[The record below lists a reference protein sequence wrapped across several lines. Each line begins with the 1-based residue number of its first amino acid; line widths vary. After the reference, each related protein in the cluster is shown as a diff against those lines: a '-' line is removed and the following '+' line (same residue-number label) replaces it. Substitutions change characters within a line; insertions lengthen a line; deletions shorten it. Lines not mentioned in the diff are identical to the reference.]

1 MRNWIV
7 YKHTSP
13 SGKVY
18 IGITNQ
24 SPNKRWKNGMGYIS
38 SPYFFGAIVKYGWVN
53 IQHKILYSDLIEE
66 EAKDIERDLIKIYKE
81 QNISYNITDGGDG
94 VVGIKY
100 DREHRES
107 LSRTMRLYYNSHKH
121 PLKGFKH
128 SEESK
133 RRMSDTQKER
143 WSNPERRNELAKRK
157 SKPIRIISIE
167 DNNITQDFPS
177 ILIASK
183 FLNVPTNSIGRHL
196 RSGKPYKGYL
206 YEYIK
211 LH

>member
-24 SPNKRWKNGMGYIS
+24 PANKRWKNGMGYIS
-38 SPYFFGAIVKYGWVN
+38 SPYFFGSIVKYGWIN
-53 IQHKILYSDLIEE
+53 IQHEILFSDLEEE
-66 EAKDIERDLIKIYKE
+66 EAKEAEKRLIRIYKE

-100 DREHRES
+100 SKEHKEL
-107 LSRTMRLYYNSHKH
+107 LSRTMRVYYNSHRH
-121 PLKGFKH
+121 PLEGFKH

-133 RRMSDTQKER
+133 RRMSETQRER
-143 WSNPERRNELAKRK
+143 WSNPERRKALAQRK
-157 SKPIRIISIE
+157 SKPIRIISVE
-167 DNNITQDFPS
+167 NDNITHDFPS
-177 ILIASK
+177 ILVASK
-183 FLNVPTNSIGRHL
+183 LLNVPTTSIGRHL

-206 YEYIK
+206 YKYKDE
-211 LH
+211 

>member
-53 IQHKILYSDLIEE
+53 IQHKILYSNLIEE

-100 DREHRES
+100 DKEHRES

-167 DNNITQDFPS
+167 DNNIT
-177 ILIASK
+177 
-183 FLNVPTNSIGRHL
+183 
-196 RSGKPYKGYL
+196 
-206 YEYIK
+206 
-211 LH
+211 

>member
-24 SPNKRWKNGMGYIS
+24 PANKRWKNGMGYIS
-38 SPYFFGAIVKYGWVN
+38 SPYFF
-53 IQHKILYSDLIEE
+53 
-66 EAKDIERDLIKIYKE
+66 RIYKE
-81 QNISYNITDGGDG
+81 QNVSYNITDGGDG

-100 DREHRES
+100 SKEHKEL
-107 LSRTMRLYYNSHKH
+107 LSRTMRVYYNSHRH
-121 PLKGFKH
+121 PLEGFKH

-133 RRMSDTQKER
+133 RRMSETQRER
-143 WSNPERRNELAKRK
+143 WSNPERRKALAQRK
-157 SKPIRIISIE
+157 SKP
-167 DNNITQDFPS
+167 T
-177 ILIASK
+177 ILVASK
-183 FLNVPTNSIGRHL
+183 LLNVPTTSIGRHL

-206 YEYIK
+206 YKYKDE
-211 LH
+211 